1 MAANVPGPG
10 GARSVLNVTTT
21 TVIKASPGTLFK
33 VLVVTPPTGAGG
45 IYDSATTTGLGASN
59 LIDSIGTG
67 LSASYAFDLSWPCEV
82 GITINPGTGGVVS
95 VSYT

>member
-1 MAANVPGPG
+1 MATPGPG
-10 GARSVLNVTTT
+10 GSRSVLNITTT
-21 TVIKASPGTLFK
+21 TVVKATPG
-33 VLVVTPPTGAGG
+33 VLYRVVVVTPPTAAGG

-67 LSASYAFDLSWPCEV
+67 LAASYVFDLVWPCEV
-82 GITINPGTGGVVS
+82 GITINPGTGGVIS

>member
-1 MAANVPGPG
+1 MAYTYGPG
-10 GARSVLNVTTT
+10 GARSALNVTTT
-21 TVIKASPGTLFK
+21 TVIKAAPGTLFK
-33 VLVVTPPTGAGG
+33 VIVVTAPTAAGG

-67 LSASYAFDLSWPCEV
+67 LATSYVFDLVWPCEV
-82 GITINPGTGGVVS
+82 GITINPGTGGVMS